1 MYFIGAAVP
10 YYAQQLWKELGVG
23 LGIHCTQ
30 AAESFNNSVEKMKE
44 LTNRSG
50 NMYEQIFERDYMEK
64 LYLSRYFP
72 KGY

>member
-64 LYLSRYFP
+64 TLPLSVLP
-72 KGY
+72 